1 MTTSP
6 DPMTNTF
13 IRAIPKAE
21 LHMHLEG
28 ALEPEL
34 MFALARRNGVR
45 LPAGSV
51 EELRASYNF
60 SNLQSFLD
68 LYYAGTATLVTQRD
82 FAELTASY
90 LRHAAADNVL
100 HAELFFDPQSHTARG
115 IPFATVING
124 IHEALEAG
132 RRDYGISSHL
142 IMCFLRHL
150 SEDEALATFDQALPF
165 RELLT
170 GVGLDSSEAG
180 HPPSKFASV
189 FARARAEGLHIVAHA
204 GEEGPANY
212 IRQALDLLRAERI
225 DHGVRA
231 IEDPAL
237 LDRLACDRIPLTVC
251 PLSNIKL
258 RVFPAMADHVLKRLL
273 AAGLCVTINSDDP
286 AYFGGYVADNYI
298 AAHDA
303 LGLSRGELHRL
314 AANSFE
320 ASFLPED
327 TKRTLLAGLDHYFAA
342 S

>member
-1 MTTSP
+1 MAVPLGPITHA
-6 DPMTNTF
+6 F
-13 IRAIPKAE
+13 IRSIPKAE

-45 LPAGSV
+45 LPAASV

-60 SNLQSFLD
+60 TSLQSFLD

-82 FAELTASY
+82 FTELTASY
-90 LRHAAADNVL
+90 LRHAAADNVR
-100 HAELFFDPQSHTARG
+100 HAELFFDPQSHAARG

-150 SEDEALATFDQALPF
+150 SEDDALATLDQALPF
-165 RELLT
+165 RHLFT

-180 HPPSKFASV
+180 HPPSKFTRV
-189 FARARAEGLHIVAHA
+189 FARARAEGLRIVAHA
-204 GEEGPANY
+204 GEEGPPDY
-212 IRQALDLLRAERI
+212 IRQALELLHAERI

-237 LDRLACDRIPLTVC
+237 LAQLARDRVPLTVC

-258 RVFPAMADHVLKRLL
+258 RVFPTMAAHVLKRLL
-273 AAGLCVTINSDDP
+273 T
-286 AYFGGYVADNYI
+286 
-298 AAHDA
+298 
-303 LGLSRGELHRL
+303 
-314 AANSFE
+314 
-320 ASFLPED
+320 
-327 TKRTLLAGLDHYFAA
+327 
-342 S
+342 